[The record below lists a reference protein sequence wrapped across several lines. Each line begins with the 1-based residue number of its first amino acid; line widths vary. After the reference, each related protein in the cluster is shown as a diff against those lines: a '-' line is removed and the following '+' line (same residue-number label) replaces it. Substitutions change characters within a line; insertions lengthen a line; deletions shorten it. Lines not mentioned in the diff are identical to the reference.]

1 MRISDWSSDVCSSDL
16 GEEARQEGA
25 ALRPRADLDQM
36 VEFVKLDP
44 EEGEPEETGDR
55 EPDLHALHLALL
67 HLEHRKAIGDRR
79 KKQHRGVERDQL
91 EVEQILRRRSRG
103 IAAAE
108 HGIAGKE
115 EREDEEVAHQID
127 PEAQHRSEEH
137 TSALQSLMSN

>member
-1 MRISDWSSDVCSSDL
+1 
-16 GEEARQEGA
+16 
-25 ALRPRADLDQM
+25 M
-36 VEFVKLDP
+36 VEFVKLDA
-44 EEGEPEETGDR
+44 EEGEPEQPGDS

-91 EVEQILRRRSRG
+91 QVEQILRRRSRG

-115 EREDEEVAHQID
+115 DRPEEQT
-127 PEAQHRSEEH
+127 SE
-137 TSALQSLMSN
+137 LQSLMRISYADFCLKKKTQKD

>member
-16 GEEARQEGA
+16 
-25 ALRPRADLDQM
+25 
-36 VEFVKLDP
+36 
-44 EEGEPEETGDR
+44 DR

-115 EREDEEVAHQID
+115 DREDEAVAHQID
-127 PEAQHRSEEH
+127 PEAQHRSVPLRSKEH
-137 TSALQSLMSN
+137 TSELQSLMSDTYADFFLKTQRRKTY